1 MKHLV
6 INPALSFRNNMHRIL
21 LFYNHQAIHHLEG
34 NARVHHHIH
43 EARLSFKRI
52 RSMLRL
58 GRQGLGEQ
66 VFRDLNT
73 RYRDLARSLSLARD
87 LTAMTEALEPLI
99 RTRRDP
105 ANRDLLL
112 EIRKSWQVQRNKLM
126 AGEHIDAAREQAL
139 SELHRLNREIEQA
152 HLITKQHLAPDTG
165 FEVYIRG
172 MKKVFR
178 RGKSLFADCKAN
190 PDDHNLHEW
199 RKQVKY
205 MWYHSVLLNPVWP
218 GMMKAWAKEWQALS
232 VVLGQHHDLVM
243 VKNGLRAPGKW
254 SGKKREIAAISR
266 SIRRNKERLAS
277 QALKMGERLFGAGMI
292 HPTKIN

>member
-6 INPALSFRNNMHRIL
+6 INPALPFRNNMHRIL
-21 LFYNHQAIHHLEG
+21 LFYNHLAIHHLGG
-34 NARVHHHIH
+34 NARVHHHVH

-52 RSMLRL
+52 RSLLRL
-58 GRQGLGEQ
+58 GRQGLGDQ
-66 VFRDLNT
+66 VFRELNT
-73 RYRDLARSLSLARD
+73 LYRDLARSLSLARD
-87 LTAMTEALEPLI
+87 LTAMTEALEPMI
-99 RTRRDP
+99 RTRRNP
-105 ANRDLLL
+105 ATRDLLL
-112 EIRKSWQVQRNKLM
+112 EIRKDWQAQRNKLV
-126 AGEHIDAAREQAL
+126 AGGHLDHARKQAVKTL
-139 SELHRLNREIEQA
+139 QHLNTRIEQD
-152 HLITKQHLAPDTG
+152 LLLPEMLPNPDTG

-172 MKKVFR
+172 MERMFK
-178 RGKSLFADCKAN
+178 RGKTHFSACMAN

-232 VVLGQHHDLVM
+232 VVLGNHHDLVM
-243 VKNGLRAPGKW
+243 VENGLRAPGKW

-266 SIRRNKERLAS
+266 SIRRNKGRLAS

-292 HPTKIN
+292 HP